1 MNNNVRKMIKE
12 AKVLDDLWFNKV
24 IGKEL
29 IAKNFI
35 EELLN
40 VRIKSIHKIKIE
52 NAIRFEV
59 LVNGEEINYD
69 VEIHK
74 VTNTDEL
81 GKRFRY
87 YQDIIDLDSDEY
99 YKEYKKSYIIFICE
113 FDCFK
118 KGFPIY
124 TFENRAVE
132 SPEITLDDETYK
144 VILNMD
150 YAEENKKMVSND
162 LAEFLRYVKT
172 GIIKEDSC
180 DLVKNIHEEIERI
193 K

>member
-12 AKVLDDLWFNKV
+12 AKVSDDLWFNKV
-24 IGKEL
+24 MGKEL

-40 VRIKSIHKIKIE
+40 VRIKFIHKIKIE
-52 NAIRFEV
+52 NEIKFEV
-59 LVNGEEINYD
+59 LVNGEEKKYD

-74 VTNTDEL
+74 VTNTYEL

-87 YQDIIDLDSDEY
+87 YQDIIDLESDEY

-118 KGFPIY
+118 KGLPIY

-132 SPEITLDDETYK
+132 NPEITLDDETYK

-150 YAEENKKMVSND
+150 YTEENKKMISND
-162 LAEFLRYVKT
+162 LAEFLMYVKT

-180 DLVKNIHEEIERI
+180 NLVKNIHEEFEKR